1 MENSRRDFIKKTA
14 TAGSATVLA
23 PTIIS
28 SSVFG
33 ANDRINGL
41 CSE

>member
-23 PTIIS
+23 PKTTTPQNHNTGIL
-28 SSVFG
+28 
-33 ANDRINGL
+33 A
-41 CSE
+41 